1 MNDKKIINVE
11 FSEIKL
17 KYGEPIF
24 ISKLRDI
31 FDEIE
36 KQYPEYSNISADFYS
51 YANDGD
57 YDRDPPEA
65 GIYFNGDRLET
76 GEEYE
81 RRLTKEKQIMEM
93 KEKQNR
99 EIEEL
104 DKKREKEHEI
114 WEQQEY
120 ERLKKKYGI

>member
-31 FDEIE
+31 FDEVE
-36 KQYPEYSNISADFYS
+36 KQYPEYSNISVDFYS

-76 GEEYE
+76 DEEYE
-81 RRLTKEKQIMEM
+81 RRLTKEKQI
-93 KEKQNR
+93 R

-104 DKKREKEHEI
+104 NKKREKEHEI

-120 ERLKKKYGI
+120 ERLKKKYGV

>member
-1 MNDKKIINVE
+1 MDGKKIINVE
-11 FSEIKL
+11 LSEIKL
-17 KYGEPIF
+17 KYKEPIF

-51 YANDGD
+51 YPNNGD

-65 GIYFNGDRLET
+65 GIYFNGDRIET
-76 GEEYE
+76 DDEYKK
-81 RRLTKEKQIMEM
+81 RLIKEKQIIEM
-93 KEKQNR
+93 REKQNR

-104 DKKREKEHEI
+104 NKKREKEHEI

-120 ERLKKKYGI
+120 ERLKKKYGV